1 MRKIAFIL
9 LTAVVAVALCPQP
22 AAAVARSGSTVS
34 AGAPAGS
41 SAVAAADPLD
51 RLLDWLSGWFHVMPA
66 GSSSGGADASGS
78 AEPPPSGENGPV
90 LDPNG
95 VAADTGD

>member
-9 LTAVVAVALCPQP
+9 LTAVVAVALFPQP

-34 AGAPAGS
+34 AGEPAGS
-41 SAVAAADPLD
+41 LAAPVSDPLD
-51 RLLDWLSGWFHVMPA
+51 RLLDWLAGWFQVA
-66 GSSSGGADASGS
+66 VGSSSSGEADASGS
-78 AEPPPSGENGPV
+78 APPPPTEDGPV

-95 VAADTGD
+95 VAAATGGE